1 VSAVTARRYL
11 PHVSQTDDSVVPVA
25 DLARFIAGRAHFCP
39 TCPEDDRVAYV
50 EVDELDEFCRSAVA
64 YAGTADYAQLKALA
78 EAMAEPSR
86 TSSTANTTDEMWE
99 RARAAWQAYV
109 DWADTPAEGR
119 P

>member
-1 VSAVTARRYL
+1 
-11 PHVSQTDDSVVPVA
+11 VSQTDDSVVPVA

-78 EAMAEPSR
+78 EAMADTLEDLIHCEHH
-86 TSSTANTTDEMWE
+86 DEMWE